1 MPKSKHKL
9 SLGGKGAKSVTK
21 EVNGLLESCHR
32 AKGAKGVTEELKEL
46 LESCHGERRC

>member
-9 SLGGKGAKSVTK
+9 SLGGEGAKNVTK
-21 EVNGLLESCHR
+21 EVMDYWKVVMGAE
-32 AKGAKGVTEELKEL
+32 GAKGVTEESKEL